1 MELNSGLLNE
11 SGLNDAGGAG
21 GPTPPGLLVVQ
32 EHEATWSLRPQIQ
45 AWHEARWEPL
55 GRIAQWHEALFG
67 AVITGYHEA
76 RWGFSIDT
84 AYHVAP
90 YSLRPLI
97 SQQHE
102 ARFDLDLLQEVGQQH
117 EARWS
122 SPVSQQHEARWSM
135 RAKVERHHEA
145 TWSQTNPVAQQHEVL
160 FDLML
165 RNPVRR
171 GHLAPYSMLSA
182 VVQNITGAPYVI
194 KDGRQV
200 GISGADFSCAED
212 GYAWTC
218 NVDLTAIPD
227 YQDFQRDDLFA
238 VVLFGD
244 SYIFMMDSKG
254 ISRPGPAQ
262 ATMSVNGISPA
273 AWLDRPRA
281 TLISKTWDTP
291 TMAQDI
297 ALEVCGTVNLD
308 WQIYDWLIPAGRL
321 AVNDA
326 TPLSV
331 LQQLATAAGAVVEAD
346 TQGGIVVRPEFPV
359 SVPDWESATP
369 DHVFS
374 DLPDNISMREGVA
387 AADHFNRFYLAD
399 MAAGSTNDRIEF
411 EADEGNAYAGTLR
424 VYPGTWR
431 TNLVVTS
438 TRDGVILVP
447 AGVQYR
453 EEEETIEIT
462 QGTGQTAFPIDAILS
477 TEWLDR
483 DLGAV
488 SFVNYTNVV
497 TVPGTGDRYSLLKIR
512 YRTKALV
519 YRAEY
524 AENGE
529 AQFLV
534 EEV

>member
-1 MELNSGLLNE
+1 MELNR
-11 SGLNDAGGAG
+11 SGLNETPLNEAGGSGA
-21 GPTPPGLLVVQ
+21 PSTV
-32 EHEATWSLRPQIQ
+32 SLQT
-45 AWHEARWEPL
+45 WHEALWGLRVPVQEWHEAEWDTTLP
-55 GRIAQWHEALFG
+55 ITAWHEALFG
-67 AVITGYHEA
+67 ATVTAYHEA
-76 RWGFSIDT
+76 RWGFSIGT
-84 AYHVAP
+84 VFHESP
-90 YSLRPLI
+90 YSLRPLLAQQHEAPFDLDLRELVEQQHEALWSSPI

-102 ARFDLDLLQEVGQQH
+102 AGWSLRSQVSRQHEALWSQTSPVGQQH
-117 EARWS
+117 EA
-122 SPVSQQHEARWSM
+122 
-135 RAKVERHHEA
+135 
-145 TWSQTNPVAQQHEVL
+145 L

-165 RNPVRR
+165 YNPVRR
-171 GHLAPYSMLSA
+171 GHLAPYDMLTS
-182 VVQNITGAPYVI
+182 VIQNITGAPYVV
-194 KDGRQV
+194 KGGQQL

-218 NVDLTAIPD
+218 NIDLTSISD
-227 YQDFQRDDLFA
+227 YQGFQRDDLFA

-254 ISRPGPAQ
+254 ISRQGPAQ
-262 ATMSVNGISPA
+262 ATMSVSGISPA

-281 TLISKTWDTP
+281 TLITKTWDQP

-297 ALEVCGTVNLD
+297 ALEVCGSVNLD

-321 AVNDA
+321 AVNDS
-326 TPLSV
+326 TPLAV

-374 DLPDNISMREGVA
+374 DLPDNITMREGVA

-399 MAAGSTNDRIEF
+399 MVASSTNDRIEF
-411 EADEGNAYAGTLR
+411 EVDETNPYAGTLF

-438 TRDGVILVP
+438 TRDGMILVP
-447 AGVQYR
+447 EGVQYR
-453 EEEETIEIT
+453 EEEEVIEIT
-462 QGTGQTAFPIDAILS
+462 QGTGQTAYPIDAILS

-488 SFVNYTNVV
+488 SFINYSNAV